1 MVGIVLFVKLWKE
14 LVLAYV
20 YVCNRVIIK
29 LKVICFENNIK
40 SLLNVAKRI
49 PVNGIGQCG
58 TEIHDIHR
66 KF

>member
-20 YVCNRVIIK
+20 YVCNRVITK
-29 LKVICFENNIK
+29 LKVICFENKIK